1 MSSQWGRIP
10 LEWQDQHR
18 EATWGTFQRPGFVKQ
33 IRILPSIPKEL
44 CCTRSRSPRVARGE
58 IVDAVDGPASF
69 NVDSNDVTRWRAP
82 LGHCGAVAAVNSAP
96 SWALLIERTVRPIW
110 QCPHNNVLT
119 TGLIHNKHDTAGAT
133 GMVLLRLCSDGTEGH
148 APLNLRHVG
157 ATPSPALR
165 PQPSITSTPTPNQ
178 HARDA
183 SPTAA
188 RNQPTTS
195 TNAHAT
201 GQLHA
206 PTTTPLHTQIAPFM
220 LHFKLS
226 LLGSH

>member
-1 MSSQWGRIP
+1 
-10 LEWQDQHR
+10 
-18 EATWGTFQRPGFVKQ
+18 
-33 IRILPSIPKEL
+33 
-44 CCTRSRSPRVARGE
+44 
-58 IVDAVDGPASF
+58 
-69 NVDSNDVTRWRAP
+69 
-82 LGHCGAVAAVNSAP
+82 
-96 SWALLIERTVRPIW
+96 
-110 QCPHNNVLT
+110 
-119 TGLIHNKHDTAGAT
+119 
-133 GMVLLRLCSDGTEGH
+133 MVLLRLCSDGTEGH

-165 PQPSITSTPTPNQ
+165 PQPSVTSTPTPNQ

-188 RNQPTTS
+188 RNQPTTW

-220 LHFKLS
+220 LHPEKLS
-226 LLGSH
+226 HSASAMFNSREGA